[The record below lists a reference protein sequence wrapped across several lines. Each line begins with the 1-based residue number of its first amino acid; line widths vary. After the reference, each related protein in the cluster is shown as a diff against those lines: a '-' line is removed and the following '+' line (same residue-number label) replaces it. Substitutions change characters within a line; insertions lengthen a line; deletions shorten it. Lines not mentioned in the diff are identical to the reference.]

1 MVKHEHLS
9 NQSGYEENRMMRTW
23 RFAIYVVMA
32 LFMYHPTLAA
42 EDTRDLIIVR
52 GDGFWPP
59 YEWAE
64 NGVLKGFHIDLL
76 REVAAE
82 LHLQVHFKSYPW
94 KRAINMVKSGEADA
108 ITYLARTAEREQ
120 FALYLEGNQLHLA
133 RIGFFTL
140 KKREHTIHYSGD
152 LEQLQNSRICT
163 QYGQTYG
170 TAFEQATYLMKDEV
184 RTEEQVLKMLL
195 AGRCDIAVGYLDDY
209 KIAVQQKGLEKDI
222 VFLIPYLSEHPM
234 YVTFSKAKKHEKL
247 ATRFAEGMKVF
258 KNKFRY
264 QELLKKYNISE

>member
-1 MVKHEHLS
+1 MK
-9 NQSGYEENRMMRTW
+9 TW
-23 RFAIYVVMA
+23 CFAVYVVMA
-32 LFMYHPTLAA
+32 FFMFHPSLAA
-42 EDTRDLIIVR
+42 EDTGDLIIVR

-59 YEWAE
+59 YEWTE

-76 REVAAE
+76 KEVAAE

-94 KRAINMVKSGEADA
+94 KRAINMVESGDADA
-108 ITYLARTAEREQ
+108 IIYLARTAKREQ
-120 FALYLEGNQLHLA
+120 FALYVDGNQLHLA

-140 KKREHTIHYSGD
+140 KKWKHIILYSGD
-152 LEQLQNSRICT
+152 FEQLKNSRICT

-195 AGRCDIAVGYLDDY
+195 AGRCEIAVGYLDDY
-209 KIAVQQKGLEKDI
+209 KIAVQQMGLEKEI
-222 VFLIPYLSEHPM
+222 VFLTPYLSEHPM
-234 YVTFSKAKKHEKL
+234 YVAFSKAKKHEKL
-247 ATRFAEGMKVF
+247 AARFAEGMKVF
-258 KNKFRY
+258 KGKFRY